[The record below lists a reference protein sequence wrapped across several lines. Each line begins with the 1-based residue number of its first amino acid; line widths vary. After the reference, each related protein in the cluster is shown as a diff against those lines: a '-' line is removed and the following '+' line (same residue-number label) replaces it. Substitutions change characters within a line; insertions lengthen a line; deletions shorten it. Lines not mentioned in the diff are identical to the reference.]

1 VFQHLDGLEKE
12 YDYVLASLSDPE
24 VIADN
29 RRLREASKR
38 HRQLEPVVLAYRE
51 LGHVSGDLEVA
62 RPPLRNRR

>member
-29 RRLREASKR
+29 RRLR
-38 HRQLEPVVLAYRE
+38 
-51 LGHVSGDLEVA
+51 
-62 RPPLRNRR
+62 